1 MQTSTFLAKLIGPV
15 ILLMGLVVV
24 LDPRRMRTMARE
36 MLQGEAFIFFAGL
49 LSLPI
54 GLAMVNS
61 HNIWVWDW
69 RVAITILGWMS
80 LLAGIARIG
89 LGSQVRSIGTAMVD
103 SKIGLAVSGV
113 LMGLVGAWLT
123 WVGYLG

>member
-1 MQTSTFLAKLIGPV
+1 MQTSIFLAKLIGPV

-24 LDPRRMRTMARE
+24 LNPTRVRAMARE

-54 GLAMVNS
+54 GLALVNT

-69 RVAITILGWMS
+69 RVVITILGWMA

-89 LGSQVRSIGTAMVD
+89 FGDLVKSTGAAMID
-103 SKIGLAVSGV
+103 SKTGLAVPGAV
-113 LMGLVGAWLT
+113 MGLVGAWLT